1 MTHTAETVEY
11 AVRCADGVVL
21 LNRFDRRGDAEKY
34 LAAEERGTCCSPHT
48 VVQRRRIVTDWEP
61 VGGTMSDKPSLTADS
76 SPDPEIVR
84 KVAEALT
91 EIDPHVAEMFQHV
104 VGDTARIV
112 LAVAEPLIREQV
124 AQEIEAS
131 RATNTF
137 RTTVLERAAKIARG
151 GQ

>member
-1 MTHTAETVEY
+1 MT
-11 AVRCADGVVL
+11 
-21 LNRFDRRGDAEKY
+21 
-34 LAAEERGTCCSPHT
+34 
-48 VVQRRRIVTDWEP
+48 
-61 VGGTMSDKPSLTADS
+61 LTADS

-84 KVAEALT
+84 KVAEAL
-91 EIDPHVAEMFQHV
+91 QHHLPV
-104 VGDTARIV
+104 NLVGGSTLCLCDVTRTYEGPVGQRLHAAAAA

>member
-1 MTHTAETVEY
+1 MPDPEITVECPLRFCVFTQ
-11 AVRCADGVVL
+11 AGICAEHPDGCP
-21 LNRFDRRGDAEKY
+21 EHS
-34 LAAEERGTCCSPHT
+34 C
-48 VVQRRRIVTDWEP
+48 DWCEGHE
-61 VGGTMSDKPSLTADS
+61 GGS
-76 SPDPEIVR
+76 SVADPEIVR
-84 KVAEALT
+84 KVAEALKDAT
-91 EIDPHVAEMFQHV
+91 FCLLCRDLVTIHRDDIAE
-104 VGDTARIV
+104 AV

>member
-1 MTHTAETVEY
+1 MTA
-11 AVRCADGVVL
+11 
-21 LNRFDRRGDAEKY
+21 
-34 LAAEERGTCCSPHT
+34 
-48 VVQRRRIVTDWEP
+48 
-61 VGGTMSDKPSLTADS
+61 
-76 SPDPEIVR
+76 PDPEIVR

-104 VGDTARIV
+104 VGDAARIV